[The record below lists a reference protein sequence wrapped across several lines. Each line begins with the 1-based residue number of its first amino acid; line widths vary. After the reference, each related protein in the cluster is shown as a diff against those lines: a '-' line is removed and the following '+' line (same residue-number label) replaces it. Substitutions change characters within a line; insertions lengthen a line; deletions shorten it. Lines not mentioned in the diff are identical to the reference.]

1 MSKQIEQARRGLSA
15 SELGHVDTAAPER
28 APGYVLLPGDP
39 NRVEKM
45 AAQWDEGAK
54 LYTLSRRSAAAVGT
68 YKGVDLGAWSTGIGG
83 PSTGIAVEEL
93 ARMGVK
99 AAIRIGS
106 CGALQKNIHLGD
118 LILVQG
124 AVRDEGT
131 SKTYLDPIYP
141 AVPDYELLAACVE
154 AAREKK
160 FSAHVGL
167 ARSHDSFYTDREDE
181 IDAYWSGQGILGAD
195 METAALFVIGRLR
208 GMKTASILNTVVEYE
223 ENLEENINS
232 YSDSASLTMQGE
244 EHEILT
250 ALEACCKMEQ
260 AE

>member
-1 MSKQIEQARRGLSA
+1 MEIMPHLKLPVD
-15 SELGHVDTAAPER
+15 LGIRYAI
-28 APGYVLLPGDP
+28 LPGDP
-39 NRVEKM
+39 ARVDRIAKFLESPRELAFNREYK
-45 AAQWDEGAK
+45 
-54 LYTLSRRSAAAVGT
+54 SVGGS
-68 YKGVDLGAWSTGIGG
+68 YRGVPILALSTGIGG

-232 YSDSASLTMQGE
+232 YSDGASLTMRGE

-250 ALEACCKMEQ
+250 ALEACCKIEQ

>member
-1 MSKQIEQARRGLSA
+1 MEIMPHLKLPVD
-15 SELGHVDTAAPER
+15 LGIRYAI
-28 APGYVLLPGDP
+28 LPGDP
-39 NRVEKM
+39 ARVDRIAKFLESPRELAFNREYK
-45 AAQWDEGAK
+45 
-54 LYTLSRRSAAAVGT
+54 SVGGS
-68 YKGVDLGAWSTGIGG
+68 YKGVPILALSTGIGG

-131 SKTYLDPIYP
+131 SKTYLDPTYP

-232 YSDSASLTMQGE
+232 YSDGASLTMRGE

-250 ALEACCKMEQ
+250 ALEACCKIEQ

>member
-1 MSKQIEQARRGLSA
+1 MEIMPHLKLPVD
-15 SELGHVDTAAPER
+15 LGIRYAI
-28 APGYVLLPGDP
+28 LPGDP
-39 NRVEKM
+39 ARVDRIAKFLEFPRELAFNREYK
-45 AAQWDEGAK
+45 
-54 LYTLSRRSAAAVGT
+54 SVGGS
-68 YKGVDLGAWSTGIGG
+68 YKGVPILALSTGIGG

-232 YSDSASLTMQGE
+232 YSDGASLTMRGE

>member
-1 MSKQIEQARRGLSA
+1 MEIMPHLKLPVD
-15 SELGHVDTAAPER
+15 LGIRYAI
-28 APGYVLLPGDP
+28 LPGDP
-39 NRVEKM
+39 ARVDRIAKFLESPRELAFNREYK
-45 AAQWDEGAK
+45 
-54 LYTLSRRSAAAVGT
+54 SVGGS
-68 YKGVDLGAWSTGIGG
+68 YKGVPILALSTGIGG
-83 PSTGIAVEEL
+83 PSTGVAVEEL

-232 YSDSASLTMQGE
+232 YSDGASLTMRGE

-250 ALEACCKMEQ
+250 ALEACCKIEQ

>member
-1 MSKQIEQARRGLSA
+1 MEIMPHLKLPVD
-15 SELGHVDTAAPER
+15 LGIRYAI
-28 APGYVLLPGDP
+28 LPGDP
-39 NRVEKM
+39 ARVDRIAKFLESPRELAFNREYK
-45 AAQWDEGAK
+45 
-54 LYTLSRRSAAAVGT
+54 SVGGS
-68 YKGVDLGAWSTGIGG
+68 YKGVPILALSTGIGG

-232 YSDSASLTMQGE
+232 YSDGASLTMRGE

-250 ALEACCKMEQ
+250 ALEACCKIEQ